1 MDHPRVCDTECA
13 GECDCSVCRI
23 WQSLQGLFH
32 ANWEGKGDFSLERYF
47 CRNRSSL
54 EFCGFLFHLTFQDIF
69 KSPFHVSPEDS
80 YFFVQ
85 LGLTLCRPDPEHF
98 LSSFVGVVIAGG
110 PKAMK
115 QSGMCPDSSCFAQSF
130 QKCHS
135 GFHPKCWEKSEVC
148 SRGKLNLCFHWAD
161 LWGCWFVCAALWLV
175 LSLDSLHW
183 PLGREKADSNSTN
196 IWFQAVV
203 NHGIFFPKECAGRL
217 CI

>member
-1 MDHPRVCDTECA
+1 MFAGLQALLTIPVLSIQGWIIPECVIL
-13 GECDCSVCRI
+13 SVQVSVTVLCRI
-23 WQSLQGLFH
+23 WQSLQGSFH

-110 PKAMK
+110 PEAMK
-115 QSGMCPDSSCFAQSF
+115 QSGMCPDFCFAQSF

-135 GFHPKCWEKSEVC
+135 GFHPKC
-148 SRGKLNLCFHWAD
+148 
-161 LWGCWFVCAALWLV
+161 
-175 LSLDSLHW
+175 
-183 PLGREKADSNSTN
+183 
-196 IWFQAVV
+196 
-203 NHGIFFPKECAGRL
+203 
-217 CI
+217 